1 MNKSMIAY
9 ILGWIMKLEGL
20 FMLIPV
26 LVALIYREHNGVWF
40 AIVAVCALVF
50 GAVVTHKKP
59 ESNVFYMR
67 EGCIATAM
75 SWFIMSVIGLS
86 AIFPEWGNS
95 VFTDALFETVSRIY
109 RQRGPHV

>member
-67 EGCIATAM
+67 GGLYRHGNELVYHECDR
-75 SWFIMSVIGLS
+75 LS

-95 VFTDALFETVSRIY
+95 VFY
-109 RQRGPHV
+109 RCIV

>member
-1 MNKSMIAY
+1 MIAY

-75 SWFIMSVIGLS
+75 SWFIMSVGKFRLLQMHCLKLC
-86 AIFPEWGNS
+86 P
-95 VFTDALFETVSRIY
+95 DL
-109 RQRGPHV
+109 RQRDPRF

>member
-1 MNKSMIAY
+1 MIAY

-50 GAVVTHKKP
+50 GAVVTGKFRLLQMHCLKLCP
-59 ESNVFYMR
+59 D
-67 EGCIATAM
+67 
-75 SWFIMSVIGLS
+75 L
-86 AIFPEWGNS
+86 
-95 VFTDALFETVSRIY
+95 
-109 RQRGPHV
+109 RQRDPRF